1 MAKHELTDNAAM
13 QQYEFDIDGQLAVIE
28 YMKPR
33 EGVIYLTHTYVPD
46 SLSGQ
51 GIGTE
56 LVEAVLED
64 VKRKELAVVPQ
75 CEFVAQYIVRHPQWE
90 EIVLKEVMS

>member
-1 MAKHELTDNAAM
+1 MAKHKLTDNAAM
-13 QQYEFDIDGQLAVIE
+13 GQYEFDIDGQLAVIE
-28 YMKPR
+28 YIKPR

-64 VKRKELAVVPQ
+64 VKRQGLSLVPQ
-75 CEFVAQYIVRHPQWE
+75 CEFVAQYIMRHPEWE
-90 EIVLKEVMS
+90 ELVLREVLN

>member
-1 MAKHELTDNAAM
+1 MAKYELTDNTAM

-28 YMKPR
+28 YVKPR
-33 EGVIYLTHTYVPD
+33 EGIIYLTHTYVPEA
-46 SLSGQ
+46 LSGR
-51 GIGTE
+51 GVGTA

-64 VKRKELAVVPQ
+64 IRSKGLVLVPQ

-90 EIVLKEVMS
+90 ELVLREVEG